1 MTILK
6 ALKQAKDIEK
16 KKEAKSKEK
25 QTEDKNK
32 NGEENTDPA
41 LDSEYQTLTKE
52 EQVVQELCRLRDH
65 FKKVEGFHNADI
77 FPPLLYISLRMF
89 LESSTDL
96 EKGRLMA
103 LDLLKDAVET
113 EFGARSYLIKDKDN
127 ESTVRSF
134 KSLIKTD
141 STVIN

>member
-1 MTILK
+1 MPIK
-6 ALKQAKDIEK
+6 ALKQAKALEK
-16 KKEAKSKEK
+16 KKEAESKEK
-25 QTEDKNK
+25 QTEDKK
-32 NGEENTDPA
+32 EEHNTDPA

-65 FKKVEGFHNADI
+65 FKKIEGFHNADI

-113 EFGARSYLIKDKDN
+113 EFGARNYLIKDKGN
-127 ESTVRSF
+127 ESTVESF

>member
-1 MTILK
+1 MPKLK
-6 ALKQAKDIEK
+6 ALKQK
-16 KKEAKSKEK
+16 KSKTIEK
-25 QTEDKNK
+25 QTEDKN
-32 NGEENTDPA
+32 EEHNTDPA

-77 FPPLLYISLRMF
+77 FPPLLYVSLRMF

-103 LDLLKDAVET
+103 LDLLKDAVGT
-113 EFGARSYLIKDKDN
+113 EFGARSYLIKDKGN
-127 ESTVRSF
+127 ETTVESF

-141 STVIN
+141 STVIK

>member
-1 MTILK
+1 MPKLK
-6 ALKQAKDIEK
+6 ALKQK
-16 KKEAKSKEK
+16 KSKTVEK
-25 QTEDKNK
+25 QTEDKK
-32 NGEENTDPA
+32 EEHNTDPA

-103 LDLLKDAVET
+103 LDLLKDAVGT
-113 EFGARSYLIKDKDN
+113 EFGARSYLIKDKGN
-127 ESTVRSF
+127 ETTVESF

>member
-1 MTILK
+1 MPKLK
-6 ALKQAKDIEK
+6 ALKQK
-16 KKEAKSKEK
+16 KSKTIEK
-25 QTEDKNK
+25 QTEDKN
-32 NGEENTDPA
+32 EEHNTDPA

-77 FPPLLYISLRMF
+77 FPPLLYVSLRMF

-103 LDLLKDAVET
+103 LDLLKDAVGT
-113 EFGARSYLIKDKDN
+113 EFGARSYLIKDKGN
-127 ESTVRSF
+127 ETTVESF
-134 KSLIKTD
+134 KSLIKTEN
-141 STVIN
+141 TVIN

>member
-1 MTILK
+1 MPIK
-6 ALKQAKDIEK
+6 ALKQAKALEQ

-25 QTEDKNK
+25 QTEDKK
-32 NGEENTDPA
+32 EEHNTDPA

-77 FPPLLYISLRMF
+77 FPPLLYVSLRMF

-113 EFGARSYLIKDKDN
+113 EFGARNYLIKDKGN
-127 ESTVRSF
+127 ESTVESF
-134 KSLIKTD
+134 KSLIKTE

>member
-1 MTILK
+1 
-6 ALKQAKDIEK
+6 
-16 KKEAKSKEK
+16 
-25 QTEDKNK
+25 
-32 NGEENTDPA
+32 
-41 LDSEYQTLTKE
+41 
-52 EQVVQELCRLRDH
+52 
-65 FKKVEGFHNADI
+65 
-77 FPPLLYISLRMF
+77 
-89 LESSTDL
+89 
-96 EKGRLMA
+96 MA

>member
-1 MTILK
+1 MPIK
-6 ALKQAKDIEK
+6 ALKQAKALEK
-16 KKEAKSKEK
+16 KKEAESKEK
-25 QTEDKNK
+25 QTEDKK
-32 NGEENTDPA
+32 EEHNTDPA

-52 EQVVQELCRLRDH
+52 EQVVQELCRLRDY

-77 FPPLLYISLRMF
+77 FPPLLYVSLRMF

-134 KSLIKTD
+134 KSHIKTD

>member
-1 MTILK
+1 MPKLK
-6 ALKQAKDIEK
+6 ALKQK
-16 KKEAKSKEK
+16 KSKSIEQ
-25 QTEDKNK
+25 QTEDKK
-32 NGEENTDPA
+32 VEPNTDPD

-113 EFGARSYLIKDKDN
+113 EFGARSYLIKDKGN
-127 ESTVRSF
+127 ESTVESF

>member
-1 MTILK
+1 MPKLK
-6 ALKQAKDIEK
+6 ALKQK
-16 KKEAKSKEK
+16 KPKSIEK
-25 QTEDKNK
+25 QTEDKK
-32 NGEENTDPA
+32 EEHNTDPA

-65 FKKVEGFHNADI
+65 FKKVEGFRNTDI
-77 FPPLLYISLRMF
+77 FPPLLYVSLRMF

-103 LDLLKDAVET
+103 LDLLKDAVGT
-113 EFGARSYLIKDKDN
+113 EFGARSYLIKDKGN
-127 ESTVRSF
+127 ETTVESF
-134 KSLIKTD
+134 KSLIKTE

>member
-1 MTILK
+1 MPIK
-6 ALKQAKDIEK
+6 ALKQAKALEQ

-25 QTEDKNK
+25 QTEDKK
-32 NGEENTDPA
+32 EEHNTDRA

-77 FPPLLYISLRMF
+77 FPPLLYVSLRMF

-113 EFGARSYLIKDKDN
+113 EFGARNYLIKDKGN
-127 ESTVRSF
+127 ESTVESF

>member
-1 MTILK
+1 MPKLK
-6 ALKQAKDIEK
+6 ALKQK
-16 KKEAKSKEK
+16 KSKTIEK
-25 QTEDKNK
+25 QTEDKN
-32 NGEENTDPA
+32 EEHNTDPA

-89 LESSTDL
+89 FESSTDL

-113 EFGARSYLIKDKDN
+113 EFGARNYLIKDKGN
-127 ESTVRSF
+127 ETTVESF
-134 KSLIKTD
+134 KSLIKTEN
-141 STVIN
+141 TVIN

>member
-1 MTILK
+1 MPKLK
-6 ALKQAKDIEK
+6 ALKK
-16 KKEAKSKEK
+16 KKPKSIEK
-25 QTEDKNK
+25 QTEDKI
-32 NGEENTDPA
+32 EQHNTDPA

-77 FPPLLYISLRMF
+77 FPPLLYVSLRMF

-113 EFGARSYLIKDKDN
+113 EFGARNYLIKDKGN
-127 ESTVRSF
+127 ESTVESF

>member
-1 MTILK
+1 MPKLK
-6 ALKQAKDIEK
+6 ALKQK
-16 KKEAKSKEK
+16 KSKTIEK
-25 QTEDKNK
+25 QTEDKK
-32 NGEENTDPA
+32 EEHNTDPA
-41 LDSEYQTLTKE
+41 LDPEYQTLTKE

-103 LDLLKDAVET
+103 LDLLKDAVGT
-113 EFGARSYLIKDKDN
+113 EFGARSYLIKDKGN
-127 ESTVRSF
+127 ESTVESF
-134 KSLIKTD
+134 KSLIKTEN
-141 STVIN
+141 TVIN

>member
-1 MTILK
+1 MPIK
-6 ALKQAKDIEK
+6 ALKQAKALEQ

-25 QTEDKNK
+25 QTEDKK
-32 NGEENTDPA
+32 EEHNTDPA
-41 LDSEYQTLTKE
+41 LDSEYHTLTKE

-77 FPPLLYISLRMF
+77 FPPLLYVSLRMF

-113 EFGARSYLIKDKDN
+113 EFGARNYLIKDKGN
-127 ESTVRSF
+127 ESTVESF

>member
-1 MTILK
+1 MPKLK
-6 ALKQAKDIEK
+6 ALKQ
-16 KKEAKSKEK
+16 KEPKSVEK
-25 QTEDKNK
+25 QTEDKK
-32 NGEENTDPA
+32 EERNSDPV

-65 FKKVEGFHNADI
+65 FKKTEGFHNADI
-77 FPPLLYISLRMF
+77 FPPLLYVSLRMF
-89 LESSTDL
+89 FESTTDL

-113 EFGARSYLIKDKDN
+113 EFGARNYLIKDKGN
-127 ESTVRSF
+127 ETTVESF

-141 STVIN
+141 ITVIN

>member
-1 MTILK
+1 MPIK
-6 ALKQAKDIEK
+6 ALKQAKALEK

-25 QTEDKNK
+25 QTEDKK
-32 NGEENTDPA
+32 EEHNTDPA

-77 FPPLLYISLRMF
+77 FPPLLYVSLRMF

-113 EFGARSYLIKDKDN
+113 EFGARNYLIKDKGN
-127 ESTVRSF
+127 ESTVESF

>member
-1 MTILK
+1 MPIK
-6 ALKQAKDIEK
+6 ALKQAKALEQ

-25 QTEDKNK
+25 QTEDKK
-32 NGEENTDPA
+32 EEHNTDPA

-65 FKKVEGFHNADI
+65 FKKIEGFHNADI

-113 EFGARSYLIKDKDN
+113 EFGARNYLIKDKGN
-127 ESTVRSF
+127 ESTVESF